1 MGLDLY
7 SQLLQVLDD
16 GAVNCAAKICVVV
29 SDRAG
34 LVANGVVS
42 ILQAPLSEE
51 LVAGTEGDLNDRAE
65 LRHLLRRVVL
75 DVRDALALG
84 QYYKCTRPVFSTHL
98 KVSYELLHN
107 RLPSD
112 EALDEHVGRLK
123 VVGCNVLSDESRV
136 PAGGAS
142 GLSGEGGVAGY
153 SDGLV
158 AFHG

>member
-16 GAVNCAAKICVVV
+16 GAVNCATKVCVVV

-51 LVAGTEGDLNDRAE
+51 LVAGTEGDLNDRTE

-75 DVRDALALG
+75 DVRDALALD
-84 QYYKCTRPVFSTHL
+84 QYPKRALQVFSTHL
-98 KVSYELLHN
+98 KVGYELLHN
-107 RLPSD
+107 CLPSD
-112 EALDEHVGRLK
+112 EALDEHIRGLQVMRGD
-123 VVGCNVLSDESRV
+123 VLLDE
-136 PAGGAS
+136 
-142 GLSGEGGVAGY
+142 
-153 SDGLV
+153 
-158 AFHG
+158 